1 MKKEMIKAIR
11 MVYGVNPDLRKRLAG
26 INKECLMNWI
36 DENKIGI
43 FGISVLEEFE
53 MDPAK
58 EGYDEWERFLRM
70 AANDVISGTVR

>member
-43 FGISVLEEFE
+43 FGISVKSL
-53 MDPAK
+53 
-58 EGYDEWERFLRM
+58 
-70 AANDVISGTVR
+70 AASSSSGRLK

>member
-53 MDPAK
+53 MDPTK
-58 EGYDEWERFLRM
+58 DGYDEWERFLRS
-70 AANDVISGTVR
+70 AANDVISGTAR